1 MGLDFEKKEHR
12 SAAMPILGG
21 LMNKP
26 EILKETKIKSSQPP
40 QFSQL
45 SPSGTMQDLNI

>member
-12 SAAMPILGG
+12 SAAMHILGG

-26 EILKETKIKSSQPP
+26 EILKDKPR
-40 QFSQL
+40 
-45 SPSGTMQDLNI
+45 